1 MERGRLLNDVHERTV
16 ETVRAFAPLGGMK
29 SPASPLALLLCLCGL
44 LLVSCRESGPARR
57 PLEVEWGG
65 RWNGFGVSFSPYRDG
80 QSPET
85 ATYPGVEEIR
95 ADLDVVRPY
104 WRLLRTYDSTVVAER
119 TLELIR
125 RDKLPYRVLLGVWV
139 APERDEKVRAANRRE
154 VENGIRLANA
164 YPDIVSA
171 VIVGNETCVFWSFHY
186 LGPDKLL
193 PFVREVRAAVKQ
205 PVTVADDHL
214 FWNKTESQ
222 ALAAEVDFI
231 TLHYYALWRGRQL
244 DEGISALEAAH
255 DEVVA
260 LHPGVPVIIGETGW
274 ATTYEPSLTQPG
286 GEGEK
291 MRGEVSL
298 AAQKRY
304 VGELQQWSQ
313 RRRVPV
319 ILFEAFDENWKGGGP
334 GSPPTVAEKHWGV
347 FDTQRRPKPA
357 VGALEVIPP
366 GR

>member
-1 MERGRLLNDVHERTV
+1 MLWLVPNAD
-16 ETVRAFAPLGGMK
+16 ALAP
-29 SPASPLALLLCLCGL
+29 
-44 LLVSCRESGPARR
+44 RR
-57 PLEVEWGG
+57 SLEVEWGG
-65 RWNGFGVSFSPYRDG
+65 RWHGFGVSFSPYRDG

-85 ATYPGVEEIR
+85 AIYPGMEEIR

-104 WRLLRTYDSTVVAER
+104 WRLLRLYDSTVVAER

-139 APERDEKVRAANRRE
+139 APERDEKMRAANRRE

-164 YPDIVSA
+164 YPEIVSA

-205 PVTVADDHL
+205 PVTVADDLL
-214 FWNKTESQ
+214 FWNKAESR

-244 DEGISALEAAH
+244 EEGVSALEEAH
-255 DEVVA
+255 AEVAA

-274 ATTYEPSLTQPG
+274 ATSYEPSLKQPG
-286 GEGEK
+286 GEGEI
-291 MRGEVSL
+291 MRGEVSVP
-298 AAQKRY
+298 AQKRY
-304 VGELQQWSQ
+304 TDELQAWCH

-319 ILFEAFDENWKGGGP
+319 ILFEAFDENWKGGGAAN
-334 GSPPTVAEKHWGV
+334 PPTVAEKHWGL
-347 FDTQRRPKPA
+347 FDAHRRPKPA
-357 VGALEVIPP
+357 VEVLQRIPDDL
-366 GR
+366 